1 MKKNIETFVL
11 LFAFITLSS
20 GICSKSSDETAQ
32 QSTFPGA
39 YIFMIDDA
47 PDKLIF
53 FKTNGSVTYRD
64 HVLKTYDLTQL
75 AKDENCKFYVRKAIT
90 ESGQQCYAIQL
101 DKKRN
106 LWLSANLSS
115 NKQEVHLLASSSRS
129 ETEDPGGDNYKF
141 QMHIT
146 GTVNGVRMVAI
157 ESVEKPGWYISS
169 SPPGFQYAANLVT
182 LQQATSPE
190 KATHWQCR

>member
-1 MKKNIETFVL
+1 MQKRYFPYL
-11 LFAFITLSS
+11 LLIVFITQSLAM
-20 GICSKSSDETAQ
+20 CSKSKEETGQ

-39 YIFMIDDA
+39 YIFMIDEA
-47 PDKLIF
+47 PDNLIF
-53 FKTNGSVTYRD
+53 FKTNGAATYRD

-75 AKDENCKFYVRKAIT
+75 AKDENCKFYVRKALT

-101 DKKRN
+101 DKKRT
-106 LWLSANLSS
+106 LWLSVNSSS
-115 NKQEVHLLASSSRS
+115 NRQEVHLFASSSRS

-141 QMHIT
+141 LMHVMA
-146 GTVNGVRMVAI
+146 TVNGVRTVAI

-182 LQQATSPE
+182 LQQATSAE